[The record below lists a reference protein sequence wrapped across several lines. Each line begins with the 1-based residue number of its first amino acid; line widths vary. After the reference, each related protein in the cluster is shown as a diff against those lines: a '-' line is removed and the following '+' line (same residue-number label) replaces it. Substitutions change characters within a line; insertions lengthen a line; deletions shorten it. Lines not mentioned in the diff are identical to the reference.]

1 MFYSRVSEALF
12 LFIRLLLAG
21 FVAFGTCPSKTAV
34 GGIIKKCGII
44 KRFNLSNWNL
54 CIWYHSRQKTRFSS
68 FSVVNQQTINNKKV
82 CFLCFLSLFFVQWTS
97 NRLNYRQIQVF
108 SLFSVVNRTTNF
120 PVFPVFCRNP
130 VLLESVLFNKSSIFL
145 DID

>member
-54 CIWYHSRQKTRFSS
+54 SLAITLIIQNSLCTDPQY
-68 FSVVNQQTINNKKV
+68 IN
-82 CFLCFLSLFFVQWTS
+82 CFG
-97 NRLNYRQIQVF
+97 
-108 SLFSVVNRTTNF
+108 
-120 PVFPVFCRNP
+120 
-130 VLLESVLFNKSSIFL
+130 
-145 DID
+145 